1 MGSVASFIEERR
13 RELHRLMEGALLHV
27 GVREYDV
34 GVTKRKG
41 VDVYDPD
48 EALFLVKA
56 DTSIEVDDEM
66 LGFIVENFRNRGYE
80 VKHIKRKGLRLLM
93 LI

>member
-48 EALFLVKA
+48 EALFLVNA
-56 DTSIEVDDEM
+56 DISIEVDDEM
-66 LGFIVENFRNRGYE
+66 LEFIVENFRNRGYE

>member
-1 MGSVASFIEERR
+1 MSSVASFIEDRR

-34 GVTKRKG
+34 GVTKRRG
-41 VDVYDPD
+41 VDVYDPE
-48 EALFLVKA
+48 EALFVVKA
-56 DTSIEVDDEM
+56 DTLVEVDDEM
-66 LGFIVENFRNRGYE
+66 LEFIVENFRNRGYE
-80 VKHIKRKGLRLLM
+80 VKNITKKGLRLLM

>member
-1 MGSVASFIEERR
+1 MSAVASFIEERR

-34 GVTKRKG
+34 GVTKRRG
-41 VDVYDPD
+41 VDVYDP
-48 EALFLVKA
+48 EEPLFVVKA
-56 DTSIEVDDEM
+56 DTLVEVDDEM
-66 LGFIVENFRNRGYE
+66 LEFIVENFRNRGYE
-80 VKHIKRKGLRLLM
+80 VKNITKKGLRLLM

>member
-41 VDVYDPD
+41 VDVYDP
-48 EALFLVKA
+48 EKALFVVKA
-56 DTSIEVDDEM
+56 DTSVEVDDEM
-66 LGFIVENFRNRGYE
+66 LEFIKSNFRNRGYE
-80 VKHIKRKGLRLLM
+80 VKRVHRKGLRLVI

>member
-1 MGSVASFIEERR
+1 MGSVGSFIEERR
-13 RELHRLMEGALLHV
+13 RELHRLMEGALLHL

-48 EALFLVKA
+48 EAIFVVKA
-56 DTSIEVDDEM
+56 DTSVEVDDEM

-80 VKHIKRKGLRLLM
+80 VKQTTRKGLRLLM